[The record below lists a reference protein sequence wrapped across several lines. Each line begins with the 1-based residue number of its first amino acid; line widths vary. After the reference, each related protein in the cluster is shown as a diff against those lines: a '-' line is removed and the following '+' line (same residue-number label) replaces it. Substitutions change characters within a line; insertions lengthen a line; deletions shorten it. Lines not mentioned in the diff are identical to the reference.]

1 MASQIIGISDEQLD
15 SSEQFEFVQFHPNY
29 DYTDF
34 VQGIRPIID
43 ENGNMGFK
51 LKSGIFKTFCEK
63 AIQAQNNIFSDEL
76 VENHENDKKYVF
88 VIDEINRG
96 EISKIFGELFFF
108 N

>member
-51 LKSGIFKTFCEK
+51 LKSEYSKHFVRRRYKHKTIFF
-63 AIQAQNNIFSDEL
+63 
-76 VENHENDKKYVF
+76 
-88 VIDEINRG
+88 
-96 EISKIFGELFFF
+96 
-108 N
+108 